1 MPLSPETGLGP
12 DKNPE
17 IVFPFPA
24 GDRESKEEPMSEFRR
39 DDTASWD
46 AQEVR
51 QAQGARRE
59 PTPAHHS
66 KSRHRRRRRNS
77 LAVLVGY
84 LIFVLLASAILAG
97 VGWMLGS
104 DFCAFNRGALRETS
118 VEVTAEDSVS
128 TVADKLQDA
137 GLIKYKWFFKLYA
150 GISHADKK
158 IGIGTYTLNTEMDYR
173 ALILGMHNSSGNL
186 TAETVTVTIPEG
198 YTVRQTIRLLAEK
211 GVNTEEN
218 LLEAARTATYDYS
231 FINNNSEDPSRLEGY
246 LFPDTYEF
254 FTDDSV
260 YNYVNTF
267 YKEFDAKT
275 SDLWDT
281 INEKGTTMNDV
292 VILASFIQEEAGMP
306 AEDAKVSACFHN
318 RLESDDPQ
326 WAEHK
331 LESNASSYIMNDSD
345 NNYLWNSPTA
355 AYYGWPEQGAI
366 PDDVLAHYDT
376 YRISG
381 LPAGA
386 ITNPGIDAIAAALNP
401 DQEYLDEGYY
411 FFVTG
416 NPNGDH
422 PGEYFYAKT
431 ADEHHQNCIIAGWG

>member
-46 AQEVR
+46 AQ
-51 QAQGARRE
+51 GARRE

-66 KSRHRRRRRNS
+66 KSRPRRRRQNP

-97 VGWMLGS
+97 MGWMLGS

-198 YTVRQTIRLLAEK
+198 YTMEQIFHKLED
-211 GVNTEEN
+211 EN
-218 LLEAARTATYDYS
+218 VCSYDDLMDAAANYSYNYS
-231 FINNNSEDPSRLEGY
+231 FIDQSMQGDAKRLEGF

-254 FTDDSV
+254 YQGMQASSAINKFLENFHDRITAEMLEKADERSMTMQEVVTVASMIEKEAANDDERAMIAAV
-260 YNYVNTF
+260 IYNRI
-267 YKEFDAKT
+267 A
-275 SDLWDT
+275 
-281 INEKGTTMNDV
+281 
-292 VILASFIQEEAGMP
+292 AGMP
-306 AEDAKVSACFHN
+306 LQIDSTIMYV
-318 RLESDDPQ
+318 LP
-326 WAEHK
+326 EHK
-331 LESNASSYIMNDSD
+331 
-345 NNYLWNSPTA
+345 
-355 AYYGWPEQGAI
+355 
-366 PDDVLAHYDT
+366 DVLTVEDT
-376 YRISG
+376 KIDSPYNTYQNKG
-381 LPAGA
+381 LPPTSIA
-386 ITNPGIDAIAAALNP
+386 NPGLASIKATLSPASTQALYYALDA
-401 DQEYLDEGYY
+401 ESGTHK
-411 FFVTG
+411 FFTSY
-416 NPNGDH
+416 
-422 PGEYFYAKT
+422 GEFQAFVAK
-431 ADEHHQNCIIAGWG
+431 QSYSQ

>member
-24 GDRESKEEPMSEFRR
+24 GDRESKVEPMSEYRR

-59 PTPAHHS
+59 AASAYHS
-66 KSRHRRRRRNS
+66 KSRSRRRRQNP

-254 FTDDSV
+254 
-260 YNYVNTF
+260 
-267 YKEFDAKT
+267 YKNHNAKNALGKLIDAFADRIDEDAFASSKAK
-275 SDLWDT
+275 SMGYSM
-281 INEKGTTMNDV
+281 KDV
-292 VILASFIQEEAGMP
+292 VIIASLIEKETDGTDQRDIAS
-306 AEDAKVSACFHN
+306 VIYN
-318 RLESDDPQ
+318 RLQKPGETAGLLQID
-326 WAEHK
+326 
-331 LESNASSYIMNDSD
+331 ASLLY
-345 NNYLWNSPTA
+345 
-355 AYYGWPEQGAI
+355 
-366 PDDVLAHYDT
+366 
-376 YRISG
+376 G
-381 LPAGA
+381 LPDHTGA
-386 ITNPGIDAIAAALNP
+386 ITNADKAVDTPYNLYLHKGLPPTAIANPGSAALKAAMDPN
-401 DQEYLDEGYY
+401 DTDYY
-411 FFVTG
+411 YYALGTDGKHHFSKTLSEHNAFVG
-416 NPNGDH
+416 SSSYG
-422 PGEYFYAKT
+422 G
-431 ADEHHQNCIIAGWG
+431 

>member
-1 MPLSPETGLGP
+1 MIQSQELSLLLQHIPLPRFLFDRLSYAAVTGNRAWTGQKSGNCIPLP
-12 DKNPE
+12 D
-17 IVFPFPA
+17 
-24 GDRESKEEPMSEFRR
+24 GDRESKEEPMSEYRR

-59 PTPAHHS
+59 AASAHHS
-66 KSRHRRRRRNS
+66 KSRSRRRRQNP

-198 YTVRQTIRLLAEK
+198 YTSAGGKGRQYGRKSAGGRQDRHIRLQLHQQQF
-211 GVNTEEN
+211 
-218 LLEAARTATYDYS
+218 RRPQ
-231 FINNNSEDPSRLEGY
+231 PSG
-246 LFPDTYEF
+246 
-254 FTDDSV
+254 
-260 YNYVNTF
+260 
-267 YKEFDAKT
+267 
-275 SDLWDT
+275 
-281 INEKGTTMNDV
+281 
-292 VILASFIQEEAGMP
+292 
-306 AEDAKVSACFHN
+306 
-318 RLESDDPQ
+318 
-326 WAEHK
+326 
-331 LESNASSYIMNDSD
+331 
-345 NNYLWNSPTA
+345 
-355 AYYGWPEQGAI
+355 
-366 PDDVLAHYDT
+366 
-376 YRISG
+376 G
-381 LPAGA
+381 LPV
-386 ITNPGIDAIAAALNP
+386 PGHL
-401 DQEYLDEGYY
+401 
-411 FFVTG
+411 
-416 NPNGDH
+416 
-422 PGEYFYAKT
+422 
-431 ADEHHQNCIIAGWG
+431 

>member
-12 DKNPE
+12 DKNPD

-24 GDRESKEEPMSEFRR
+24 GDRESKEEPMSEYRR
-39 DDTASWD
+39 HDTASWD

-59 PTPAHHS
+59 AASVHRS
-66 KSRHRRRRRNS
+66 KSRPRRRRRNP

-198 YTVRQTIRLLAEK
+198 YTVRQTIRL
-211 GVNTEEN
+211 
-218 LLEAARTATYDYS
+218 
-231 FINNNSEDPSRLEGY
+231 
-246 LFPDTYEF
+246 
-254 FTDDSV
+254 
-260 YNYVNTF
+260 
-267 YKEFDAKT
+267 
-275 SDLWDT
+275 
-281 INEKGTTMNDV
+281 
-292 VILASFIQEEAGMP
+292 
-306 AEDAKVSACFHN
+306 
-318 RLESDDPQ
+318 
-326 WAEHK
+326 
-331 LESNASSYIMNDSD
+331 
-345 NNYLWNSPTA
+345 
-355 AYYGWPEQGAI
+355 
-366 PDDVLAHYDT
+366 
-376 YRISG
+376 
-381 LPAGA
+381 
-386 ITNPGIDAIAAALNP
+386 
-401 DQEYLDEGYY
+401 
-411 FFVTG
+411 
-416 NPNGDH
+416 
-422 PGEYFYAKT
+422 
-431 ADEHHQNCIIAGWG
+431 

>member
-24 GDRESKEEPMSEFRR
+24 GDRESKEEPMSEYRR

-158 IGIGTYTLNTEMDYR
+158 IGIGTYELNTEMDYR

-198 YTVRQTIRLLAEK
+198 YTVMQTIHLLAEK

-218 LLEAARTATYDYS
+218 LLEAAKTANYDYS
-231 FINNNSEDPSRLEGY
+231 FIDNSSEDVSRLEGY

-254 FTDDSV
+254 STEKTAVFAIDTMLTNFNTKVSDELLSEIQESGYTFREIITMASIIEKEAIGDYEERTNVASVLYNRLNNPDAETAGLLQVDASIDYALRLEGKDRSEFSTELDSP
-260 YNYVNTF
+260 YNTYIHAGLPVGPICNP
-267 YKEFDAKT
+267 
-275 SDLWDT
+275 S
-281 INEKGTTMNDV
+281 
-292 VILASFIQEEAGMP
+292 LASI
-306 AEDAKVSACFHN
+306 
-318 RLESDDPQ
+318 R
-326 WAEHK
+326 
-331 LESNASSYIMNDSD
+331 
-345 NNYLWNSPTA
+345 
-355 AYYGWPEQGAI
+355 
-366 PDDVLAHYDT
+366 
-376 YRISG
+376 
-381 LPAGA
+381 
-386 ITNPGIDAIAAALNP
+386 AALNP
-401 DQEYLDEGYY
+401 SQTDYY
-411 FFVTG
+411 YYALGTDGVHHFFRTYSEHLAFV
-416 NPNGDH
+416 NSDM
-422 PGEYFYAKT
+422 YAP
-431 ADEHHQNCIIAGWG
+431 A